1 MRLHNCLFFRWPN
14 DVVTLDWEETITRHG
29 ERKRVPLI
37 LRPAHTSLRVRVAAF
52 SCGTRATKSPR
63 RPRAFHRDNIK
74 QNTNIFLLLLKQ
86 VAVIVFSDILQSSFL
101 YIRLPVLHG
110 ELLFRYRDHV
120 KLLAGQLS
128 KLWSDVNS
136 SVICFEIRPFSV
148 SLKNTCG
155 HAIFNYI
162 VYVYVSCV
170 DITLCYA
177 VGKMIQPEINT
188 VSFVVLPRSIC
199 VTRNKNVT
207 SHAC

>member
-1 MRLHNCLFFRWPN
+1 M
-14 DVVTLDWEETITRHG
+14 
-29 ERKRVPLI
+29 
-37 LRPAHTSLRVRVAAF
+37 
-52 SCGTRATKSPR
+52 
-63 RPRAFHRDNIK
+63 
-74 QNTNIFLLLLKQ
+74 
-86 VAVIVFSDILQSSFL
+86 
-101 YIRLPVLHG
+101 
-110 ELLFRYRDHV
+110 
-120 KLLAGQLS
+120 
-128 KLWSDVNS
+128 NS